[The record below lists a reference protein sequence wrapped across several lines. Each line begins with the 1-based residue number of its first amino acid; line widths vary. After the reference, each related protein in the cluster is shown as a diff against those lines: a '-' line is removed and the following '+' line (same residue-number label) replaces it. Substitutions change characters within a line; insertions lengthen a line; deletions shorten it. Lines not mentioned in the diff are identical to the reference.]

1 MTVRAETPT
10 HRISVTP
17 DSRLDE
23 SATAVIV
30 LQRGSL
36 LFKYRPEWI
45 LKVIVSLHSFFY
57 SQGIQ
62 TLNHPTFMERISIE
76 LNLKGYRGL
85 LLSAM
90 FLTK

>member
-1 MTVRAETPT
+1 MTVRAESPT

-36 LFKYRPEWI
+36 LSPNIASIGFSKQFF
-45 LKVIVSLHSFFY
+45 SF
-57 SQGIQ
+57 QELID
-62 TLNHPTFMERISIE
+62 LMERISIE
-76 LNLKGYRGL
+76 LNLKGC
-85 LLSAM
+85 
-90 FLTK
+90 